1 MLAKLNYPTAL
12 HPKELDNYLAH
23 GWFRMGQ
30 TIFTTNFL
38 RFSGVFYSAIWL
50 RIDLDTFVPSKTQ
63 LKLEKL
69 NAIFKVEIVPVK
81 VTATHEELFLKYKNH
96 ISFEAAPSLEYLL
109 YHDGNN
115 DIYNTF
121 QVNIYDQ
128 QKLIATGFFDLG
140 ENTSAGI
147 SCIYDPDYRK
157 YSLGK
162 YLMLLKMQYSKQK
175 GLKYFYPGYFAPGY
189 PLFDYKLDLAK
200 PSLEYYE
207 LSSLSWQP
215 FSKYSQEDIPL
226 VVMKQKM
233 AVLSE
238 MLERK
243 KLEHTFFEYE
253 FFDADL
259 FSSLNGLEVL
269 DFPVF
274 LYCLEVDAGITKAII
289 VFDLRDQQYHFLLCN
304 SLFST
309 LDDINLDNRY
319 TTNILKVVQPLFA
332 SDSPILMAQVAMNL
346 LLETERQA

>member
-69 NAIFKVEIVPVK
+69 NAAFSVEIVPVK

-109 YHDGNN
+109 YHDGKN
-115 DIYNTF
+115 DIYNTY

-147 SCIYDPDYRK
+147 SCFYDPDYRK

-162 YLMLLKMQYSKQK
+162 YLMLLKMKYSKQQ

-200 PSLEYYE
+200 SSLEYYE

-215 FSKYSQEDIPL
+215 FSKYAPEDIPL
-226 VVMKQKM
+226 VIMKQKLYE
-233 AVLSE
+233 LSKILKE
-238 MLERK
+238 K
-243 KLEHTFFEYE
+243 NITHTFFEYE

-259 FSSLNGLEVL
+259 FASLNGLDVL

-274 LYCLEVDAGITKAII
+274 LYCLDVDWGITKAII

-309 LDDINLDNRY
+309 LDSINVDNRY

-332 SDSPILMAQVAMNL
+332 SASPTHMARAAVNL
-346 LLETERQA
+346 LLESE

>member
-69 NAIFKVEIVPVK
+69 NATFSVEIVPVK

-109 YHDGNN
+109 YHDGKN
-115 DIYNTF
+115 DIYNTY

-147 SCIYDPDYRK
+147 SCFYDPDYRK

-162 YLMLLKMQYSKQK
+162 YLMLLKMKYSKQK

-200 PSLEYYE
+200 SSLEYYE

-215 FSKYSQEDIPL
+215 FSKYAPEDIPL
-226 VVMKQKM
+226 VIMKQKLYE
-233 AVLSE
+233 LSKILKE
-238 MLERK
+238 K
-243 KLEHTFFEYE
+243 NITHTFFEYE

-259 FSSLNGLEVL
+259 FASLNGLDVL

-274 LYCLEVDAGITKAII
+274 LYCLDVDWGITKAII

-309 LDDINLDNRY
+309 LDSINVDNRY

-332 SDSPILMAQVAMNL
+332 SASPTHIARAAVNL
-346 LLETERQA
+346 LLESE

>member
-69 NAIFKVEIVPVK
+69 NATFKVEIVPVK
-81 VTATHEELFLKYKNH
+81 VTAKHEELFLKYKNH

-109 YHDGNN
+109 YHDGKN
-115 DIYNTF
+115 DIYNTY

-147 SCIYDPDYRK
+147 SCFYDPDYRK

-162 YLMLLKMQYSKQK
+162 YLMLLKMKYSKQK

-200 PSLEYYE
+200 SSLEYYE

-215 FSKYSQEDIPL
+215 FSKYAPEDIPL
-226 VVMKQKM
+226 VIMTQKLYE
-233 AVLSE
+233 LSKILKE
-238 MLERK
+238 K
-243 KLEHTFFEYE
+243 NITHTFFEYE

-259 FSSLNGLEVL
+259 FASLNGLDVL

-274 LYCLEVDAGITKAII
+274 LYCLDVDWGITKAII

-309 LDDINLDNRY
+309 LDSINVDNRY

-332 SDSPILMAQVAMNL
+332 SASPTHMARAAVNL
-346 LLETERQA
+346 LLESE

>member
-69 NAIFKVEIVPVK
+69 NATFSVEIVPVK
-81 VTATHEELFLKYKNH
+81 VTTTHEELFLKYKNH

-109 YHDGNN
+109 YHDGKN
-115 DIYNTF
+115 DIYNTY
-121 QVNIYDQ
+121 QVNIYDK

-147 SCIYDPDYRK
+147 SCFYDPDYRK

-162 YLMLLKMQYSKQK
+162 YLMLLKMKYSKQK

-200 PSLEYYE
+200 SSLEYYE

-215 FSKYSQEDIPL
+215 FSKYAPEDIPL
-226 VVMKQKM
+226 VIMTQKLYE
-233 AVLSE
+233 LSKILKE
-238 MLERK
+238 K
-243 KLEHTFFEYE
+243 NITHTFFEYE

-259 FSSLNGLEVL
+259 FASLNGLDVL

-274 LYCLEVDAGITKAII
+274 LYCLDVDWGITKAII

-309 LDDINLDNRY
+309 LDSINVDNRY

-332 SDSPILMAQVAMNL
+332 SASPTHMARAAVNL
-346 LLETERQA
+346 LLESE